1 MSIVPIGKLSLKA
14 EVKILNKDVGFV
26 HTGQTAS
33 VQLDAFNYIK
43 YGAIDGV
50 VENIYQDSVED
61 EKMGYVFLATINL
74 KDNKIQYKGKTTRL
88 HAGLSVVVRIK
99 TGRRRVIDYLL
110 SPVLEHVNEGL
121 KER

>member
-1 MSIVPIGKLSLKA
+1 
-14 EVKILNKDVGFV
+14 
-26 HTGQTAS
+26 

-110 SPVLEHVNEGL
+110 SNGNFLYKARYWCIKTHSLLLVLIFF
-121 KER
+121 